1 MRTISNTK
9 EWEVLTEKYLINTTG
24 GSKEA
29 FDKGFEIGEKIGEKI
44 GAIISGVL
52 TLRGLKR

>member
-9 EWEVLTEKYLINTTG
+9 EWEVLTEKCLINTTG

-29 FDKGFEIGEKIGEKI
+29 FDKGFEIGEKIG
-44 GAIISGVL
+44 AIISGVL